1 MKVSQRADHLRL
13 VLKHH
18 TALDLCR
25 FQVVKGPGGTIGN
38 PFVSFNTCYSCY
50 EMEKNESLRKCCE

>member
-25 FQVVKGPGGTIGN
+25 FQVIKGPEGTIGN
-38 PFVSFNTCYSCY
+38 PSL
-50 EMEKNESLRKCCE
+50 ESGHNRSQGCSSGE

>member
-25 FQVVKGPGGTIGN
+25 FQVIKGPEGTIGN
-38 PFVSFNTCYSCY
+38 PFIGKWPQALAGLQFGGIRWQ
-50 EMEKNESLRKCCE
+50 EE